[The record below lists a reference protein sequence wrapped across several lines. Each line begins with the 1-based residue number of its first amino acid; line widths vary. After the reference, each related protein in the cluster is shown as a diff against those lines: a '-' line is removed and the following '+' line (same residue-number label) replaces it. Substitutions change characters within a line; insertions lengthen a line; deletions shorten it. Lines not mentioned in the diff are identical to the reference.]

1 MFKLLNDKRGIN
13 NKSAIA
19 SKLRDSNGT
28 DLQAKKAGKA
38 NMKFANIGNEIQ
50 KSVKNGE
57 IKKMPLK
64 VSLFFRRLSDPI
76 NAIDNKNSS
85 GDDFIRNMLVETF
98 GLTPVLAALFNQ

>member
-1 MFKLLNDKRGIN
+1 MFKLLNDNRGIN

-38 NMKFANIGNEIQ
+38 NMNFANIGNEIQ

-57 IKKMPLK
+57 IKKLPLK
-64 VSLFFRRLSDPI
+64 ISLFLFEVTETDISDPI
-76 NAIDNKNSS
+76 NAIDNKNCS
-85 GDDFIRNMLVETF
+85 I
-98 GLTPVLAALFNQ
+98 A